1 MARVLPG
8 SDAVRAFAAALT
20 VPTTLLA
27 RAGEIIVS

>member
-27 RAGEIIVS
+27 RADEAFE